1 MSSLP
6 LIESILLEIRQ
17 SAGIQGYPTNKKD
30 KFAKGQLS
38 LDMHRVMGVETLEA
52 VFAAFDMEDRKSVV

>member
-6 LIESILLEIRQ
+6 LIEAFLLEVRQ
-17 SAGIQGYPTNKKD
+17 SAGIQGYPTNKKN

-38 LDMHRVMGVETLEA
+38 LDMHRGMGTETLEA
-52 VFAAFDMEDRKSVV
+52 IF